1 MPQPGRC
8 LTRLKPHQGE
18 HESGTRFSRDPIG
31 EFGYYGGAFLRSAQ
45 VLRRSLRRRSG
56 HFQSDILPLLYLYR
70 HAIELLAKAT
80 ILAGNELAS
89 VRGRGKTSQEILA
102 VFARSGHT
110 LPPLVAGIRE
120 AFTEAGWE
128 WHWPNTTVETWADFE
143 EVMADLASLDPASV
157 SFRYPVSP
165 KGQSTAVEGFGLA
178 STVATLDHLAEA
190 LDTAVFGMSAEA
202 SRESSPP

>member
-1 MPQPGRC
+1 MTPRKGPAYASALTPLPGTQPT
-8 LTRLKPHQGE
+8 TRSP
-18 HESGTRFSRDPIG
+18 
-31 EFGYYGGAFLRSAQ
+31 
-45 VLRRSLRRRSG
+45 
-56 HFQSDILPLLYLYR
+56 
-70 HAIELLAKAT
+70 
-80 ILAGNELAS
+80 
-89 VRGRGKTSQEILA
+89 
-102 VFARSGHT
+102 GHT

-143 EVMADLASLDPASV
+143 EVMADLASLDPASF
-157 SFRYPVSP
+157 SFRYPVSL

-178 STVATLDHLAEA
+178 STVATLEHLAES